1 MPQSRFLEFL
11 AAEAA
16 GYPHFKLIMGA
27 NVRELVKEGG
37 EVRGVRYRRGER
49 LGEVRAT
56 LVVGADGRFSL
67 LRKLAGFE
75 ATRQSPPMDVLWFR
89 LPRRAEDG
97 HDEGAFH
104 VGRGRLLVML
114 SRPREWQIG
123 YVFPKGGYH
132 RLKAQGLKVMQDS
145 IATLVPALA
154 DRIPLLGDWGD
165 FTFLPVESSCLP
177 RWHQPGLLLIGDAAH
192 VMSPVGGVGINYA
205 IGDAVEA
212 ANVLSGPLRSGEV
225 EEENL
230 AEVQRRRVRPTRFI
244 QGFQARIQRQV
255 VGEALDS
262 GRPFRLP
269 LSLRVL
275 LRVPLLRALPARL
288 IAFGMHRVR
297 LEHPGEEAPV

>member
-1 MPQSRFLEFL
+1 M
-11 AAEAA
+11 
-16 GYPHFKLIMGA
+16 
-27 NVRELVKEGG
+27 KEGG

-104 VGRGRLLVML
+104 VGRRRLLVML

-177 RWHQPGLLLIGDAAH
+177 PLAPA
-192 VMSPVGGVGINYA
+192 
-205 IGDAVEA
+205 
-212 ANVLSGPLRSGEV
+212 GPL
-225 EEENL
+225 
-230 AEVQRRRVRPTRFI
+230 ADRRRRPRDV
-244 QGFQARIQRQV
+244 A
-255 VGEALDS
+255 S
-262 GRPFRLP
+262 GRRGDQ
-269 LSLRVL
+269 LR
-275 LRVPLLRALPARL
+275 
-288 IAFGMHRVR
+288 HR
-297 LEHPGEEAPV
+297 